1 MADPFISAN
10 AAVFAAAAV
19 GRMEAYYGAHMDGS
33 SDEEDCITILNGAI
47 RELLSDANQTVG
59 SAIHLTMNHLASD
72 GHASQRRDI
81 GYRDSN
87 NNDTAGVTRPESA
100 RESTATV
107 ASSACS
113 NSGWYVFGLSVAD
126 GYHSMTL
133 AVDNSGNSPSYFLA
147 DQNDGWEAKANTE
160 IDAEILA

>member
-1 MADPFISAN
+1 MF
-10 AAVFAAAAV
+10 
-19 GRMEAYYGAHMDGS
+19 GGS
-33 SDEEDCITILNGAI
+33 GVDQDCITILNGAV

-59 SAIHLTMNHLASD
+59 SAIHLTMNHLVND
-72 GHASQRRDI
+72 GHASQPREI

-100 RESTATV
+100 RESIATV

-113 NSGWYVFGLSVAD
+113 SSGWYVFGLSVAD

-133 AVDNSGNSPSYFLA
+133 TVDNTGNSPIYYLA
-147 DQNDGWEAKANTE
+147 DQNDGWESKTSAAL
-160 IDAEILA
+160 DSEILTWTQSAWDRANDATRPKTRTTLWRLIP